1 VTAGRTAEV
10 VLEGELDIAT
20 VEAACYRVAA
30 AEREAPSLLVID
42 LSRLRFV
49 DSTGVRVVL
58 LADDRARAAGRRLA
72 VRLGTGPAL
81 RVFTAL
87 GLVDKLD
94 VLPARRDNPPPDQG
108 GD

>member
-1 VTAGRTAEV
+1 MTAGRTAEV
-10 VLEGELDIAT
+10 VLEGELDLVNLEQARH
-20 VEAACYRVAA
+20 RVAV

-42 LSRLRFV
+42 LSALTFV

-72 VRLGTGPAL
+72 VRLGTGSAL

-94 VLPARRDNPPPDQG
+94 VLPTRDDPLIEQG